1 MVSPTRRQFL
11 AAVGVSALSAT
22 TGCVSGGDHPTYEGT
37 WSRRGFDDAR
47 TGFSPVTGPTGNL
60 AVAWRADVFDAY
72 PTSTPVVGDERVY
85 YLHTRG
91 GQDGEHESVVS
102 AFDVATGGEIW
113 QTTVSVASFDQIAY
127 HHDSLVVANRRLYV
141 RTFEGLHV
149 LTTDG
154 DLSWTHPVP
163 TTEQS
168 YPVVA
173 PPIVSDGMAVT
184 ATFGDRTPPSGI
196 VAVDA
201 ENGRPRWRAG
211 FNARKVPWTLSA
223 SEGRVYVPFFD
234 GDSGLVALDIRT
246 GAQEWSLSL
255 PVGGPVTIAGDTILV
270 PLAGDPESIAAIDRR
285 TFELLWLEP
294 ASRRAESGLAV
305 AGGLVYYVTERMLVA
320 RRLDTGEPVWSF
332 GPTPVVSLSWTPVVA
347 GPNVYVVAERTNEPA
362 SPNYLYALDRSTGRN
377 RGSGRILGS
386 PDTAGLAVVDGAA
399 YLALGRGELL
409 CFESCGF
416 AFGGR
421 CLGQ

>member
-1 MVSPTRRQFL
+1 M
-11 AAVGVSALSAT
+11 GVSALSAT
-22 TGCVSGGDHPTYEGT
+22 AGCLSGGDPPTYEGT

-47 TGFSPVTGPTGNL
+47 TGFSPVDGPTGNL
-60 AVAWRADVFDAY
+60 TVAWRADVFDAY
-72 PTSTPVVGDERVY
+72 PTSTPVVADGQVY
-85 YLHTRG
+85 YFHTRG
-91 GQDGEHESVVS
+91 GPDGEHESVVS
-102 AFDVATGGEIW
+102 AFDAATGEERW
-113 QTTVSVASFDQIAY
+113 QTTVSVAPLDQIAY
-127 HHDSLVVANRRLYV
+127 HHDSMVVADGRLYV

-154 DLSWTHPVP
+154 ERRWTHPIP

-173 PPIVSDGMAVT
+173 PPVVSDGMALT
-184 ATFGDRTPPSGI
+184 ATFGDRTPPAGV

-223 SEGRVYVPFFD
+223 SEGTVYVPFVG

-246 GAQEWSLSL
+246 GAQEWAVSL
-255 PVGGPVTIAGDTILV
+255 PVDGPVTIAGDTVFV
-270 PLAGDPESIAAIDRR
+270 PLAGDPESIAAIHRR
-285 TFELLWLEP
+285 TLDLLWRKP
-294 ASRRAESGLAV
+294 VSRRTESGLAV
-305 AGGLVYYVTERMLVA
+305 AGGLVYYVTERTLVA
-320 RRLDTGEPVWSF
+320 RRLDTGELVWSF

-347 GPNVYVVAERTNEPA
+347 GPNVYVVAERANEPE
-362 SPNYLYALDRSTGRN
+362 SPNYLYALDRSTGES
-377 RGSGRILGS
+377 RGSGRIPGS

-409 CFESCGF
+409 CFESCGLTL
-416 AFGGR
+416 GSR
-421 CLGQ
+421 CFSG